1 MGLPPTCHSRVSGN
15 DTHNPHRAVVADA
28 PRIDG
33 PRDSRIGALQTL
45 QENVIPSPQPVC
57 PRAKPRGP
65 GVGRFLSD
73 EPDGSIVQITTD
85 YDERMVSRIRED
97 EAKLVPSMVSADV
110 GDGTEMRRVH
120 PNP

>member
-1 MGLPPTCHSRVSGN
+1 MTPARCSRGKVNRKSG
-15 DTHNPHRAVVADA
+15 
-28 PRIDG
+28 
-33 PRDSRIGALQTL
+33 
-45 QENVIPSPQPVC
+45 
-57 PRAKPRGP
+57 
-65 GVGRFLSD
+65 GRFLSD

-110 GDGTEMRRVH
+110 GNGTEMRRVH